1 MLLLVKWQ
9 HTANR
14 RACFVMSRFVYL
26 SFFFS
31 PSDISRSQAQQGPE
45 ALPQPEVS
53 EVFPRPR
60 AAEDHPSQSVSPC
73 CALWVQ
79 KYKRWQDCECG
90 CWNQDIWLTN
100 AVFKH
105 HFFSFTLMTHFL
117 LASFSLVSS
126 PAHLI
131 SLPLD
136 SPVNDHTLIP
146 LKKKKSHQLFPLTNE
161 KVNERMYVSPVLLS
175 CISVLPLERQPQSG
189 APFLQLPHIAV
200 KYTKSVAG
208 AKHPAP
214 RQTPQLGS
222 VTSRTVA
229 CAVGWYSPA
238 LISSFSY
245 CTVISDLCCHDHNI

>member
-146 LKKKKSHQLFPLTNE
+146 LKKKNLTSFFLSQMKKSMKECT
-161 KVNERMYVSPVLLS
+161 
-175 CISVLPLERQPQSG
+175 
-189 APFLQLPHIAV
+189 FLQ
-200 KYTKSVAG
+200 
-208 AKHPAP
+208 
-214 RQTPQLGS
+214 
-222 VTSRTVA
+222 
-229 CAVGWYSPA
+229 
-238 LISSFSY
+238 F
-245 CTVISDLCCHDHNI
+245 CCHVSVSCHSSVSRRAEHHFCSCLTSLWNIQKAWLEPNTQRRAKLHSWARLRHEQLHVRSGDTVQL